1 MTQKR
6 YSFNDPV
13 IVIANGSFP
22 SHPIAKNYL
31 NKSGTIICTDGAADK
46 LIDSGK
52 NPDIIIGDFDS
63 TSIKGKDRTGKW
75 IETPD
80 QNKTDLEK
88 TFEWCIM
95 NNIKKIVL
103 LGSSGKRED
112 HTIGNLFTLAKH
124 HDEIQCEIITNH
136 AKIICVSGENYISAD
151 TNQNIS
157 IIAPELIENI
167 TLDGLQYN
175 MRNDSLSPSAR
186 AISNKAISDKFY
198 LESTGKVLVFL
209 NHVT

>member
-46 LIDSGK
+46 LIESGK

-112 HTIGNLFTLAKH
+112 HTIGNLFTLAKY
-124 HDEIQCEIITNH
+124 HDEIQCVMITNH
-136 AKIICVSGENYISAD
+136 AKIICVSGENYIFAD

-157 IIAPELIENI
+157 IIATEPIESI

-175 MRNDSLSPSAR
+175 IKNESLLPSAR

-209 NHVT
+209 NHIS

>member
-63 TSIKGKDRTGKW
+63 TSIKGKNRTGKW

-112 HTIGNLFTLAKH
+112 HTIGNLFTLAKY

-136 AKIICVSGENYISAD
+136 AKIICVSGENYIFAD

-157 IIAPELIENI
+157 IIATEPIERI

-175 MRNDSLSPSAR
+175 IKNESLLPSTR

-209 NHVT
+209 NHIS

>member
-13 IVIANGSFP
+13 TILANGSFP
-22 SHPIAKNYL
+22 SHPIAKKYL

-46 LIDSGK
+46 LIGSGR

-63 TSIKGKDRTGKW
+63 TSIKGKDRTGIW

-112 HTIGNLFTLAKH
+112 HTLGNLFTLAKYH
-124 HDEIQCEIITNH
+124 AEIKCEMITNY
-136 AKIICVSGENYISAD
+136 AKIICVSGENYIFAD
-151 TNQNIS
+151 TNQTIS
-157 IIAPELIENI
+157 IIATEPIESI

-175 MRNDSLSPSAR
+175 IKNESLLPSAR

-209 NHVT
+209 NHIS

>member
-63 TSIKGKDRTGKW
+63 TSIKGKNRTGKW

-112 HTIGNLFTLAKH
+112 HTIGNLFTLAKY

-136 AKIICVSGENYISAD
+136 AKIICVSGENYIFAD
-151 TNQNIS
+151 NNQNIS
-157 IIAPELIENI
+157 IIATEPIERI

-175 MRNDSLSPSAR
+175 IKNESLLPSTR

-209 NHVT
+209 NHVS

>member
-63 TSIKGKDRTGKW
+63 TSIKGKNRTGKW

-112 HTIGNLFTLAKH
+112 HTIGNLFTLAKY
-124 HDEIQCEIITNH
+124 HDEIQCEMITNH
-136 AKIICVSGENYISAD
+136 AKIICVSGKNYIFAD

-157 IIAPELIENI
+157 IIATEPIERI
-167 TLDGLQYN
+167 TIDGLQYN
-175 MRNDSLSPSAR
+175 MKNESLLPSTR

-209 NHVT
+209 NHIS

>member
-13 IVIANGSFP
+13 TVLANGSFP

-63 TSIKGKDRTGKW
+63 TSIKDKDRIGKW

-80 QNKTDLEK
+80 QNKTALEK

-95 NNIKKIVL
+95 NNIKKIVY

-112 HTIGNLFTLAKH
+112 HTIGNLFTLAKY

-136 AKIICVSGENYISAD
+136 AKIICVSGENYIFAD
-151 TNQNIS
+151 NNQNIS
-157 IIAPELIENI
+157 IIATEPIERI

-175 MRNDSLSPSAR
+175 IKNESLLPSTR
-186 AISNKAISDKFY
+186 AISNKVISDKFY

-209 NHVT
+209 NHIS

>member
-112 HTIGNLFTLAKH
+112 HTIGNLFTLAKY

-136 AKIICVSGENYISAD
+136 AKIICVSGENYIFAD

-157 IIAPELIENI
+157 IIATEPIERI

-175 MRNDSLSPSAR
+175 IKNESLLPSTR

-209 NHVT
+209 NHIS

>member
-112 HTIGNLFTLAKH
+112 HTIGNLFTLAKY

-136 AKIICVSGENYISAD
+136 AKIICVSGENYIFAD
-151 TNQNIS
+151 NNQNIS
-157 IIAPELIENI
+157 IIATEPIERI

-175 MRNDSLSPSAR
+175 IKNESLLPSTR

-209 NHVT
+209 NHVS